1 MPYFLLSC
9 TYIYLKKRR
18 NNKCIQL
25 RCQCNSK
32 AYATEVNFR
41 STNVLPYKVHCTEYN
56 ILIHTEYIM
65 YVTIQCKTAVIEWNG
80 CHVSEFNA
88 RLLHTHITY
97 MLSLILKMFANKVNT
112 NLNVFSIHST
122 IHLYCTSI
130 FVPCSR
136 LIFFEELVVA
146 SCLLCHDT
154 YLYCR

>member
-1 MPYFLLSC
+1 MPYFPSS
-9 TYIYLKKRR
+9 YIYLKKRR

-32 AYATEVNFR
+32 AYATEVNFKIK

-56 ILIHTEYIM
+56 IHTEYIM

-97 MLSLILKMFANKVNT
+97 MLSLILKMFANRGFKYEY
-112 NLNVFSIHST
+112 LNEFST
-122 IHLYCTSI
+122 Q
-130 FVPCSR
+130 FSR
-136 LIFFEELVVA
+136 LALFL
-146 SCLLCHDT
+146 CLA
-154 YLYCR
+154 R